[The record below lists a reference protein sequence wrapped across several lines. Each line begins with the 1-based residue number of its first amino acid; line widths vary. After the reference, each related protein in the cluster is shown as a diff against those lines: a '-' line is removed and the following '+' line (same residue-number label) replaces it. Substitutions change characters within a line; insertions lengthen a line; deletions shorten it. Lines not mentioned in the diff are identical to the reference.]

1 MGARLVFLLIAVGVP
16 LYFAP
21 AVVAYNRNH
30 KDFAGVLIV
39 NLLLGWTV
47 VGWVVALAW
56 AVRPDSARP
65 APREDDGGYRRWSL

>member
-1 MGARLVFLLIAVGVP
+1 MSGRLAFVLIAVGTP
-16 LYFAP
+16 LYFLP
-21 AVVAYNRNH
+21 SVVAYNRNH

-56 AVRPDSARP
+56 ATRPDSARP
-65 APREDDGGYRRWSL
+65 APREGDDGYRTW